1 MTPKDR
7 VKLNVYRSLLEEE
20 KKKNRKLAVMG
31 ASLFVMGIFTDTV
44 YQGAVNK
51 INGNVV
57 LKNSVALE
65 QHFDFSKSNGSEV
78 LAWENF
84 YENSIF
90 KERDIEMNPEELFV
104 SDLGI

>member
-1 MTPKDR
+1 MTSKDR
-7 VKLNVYRSLLEEE
+7 VKLNVYKSLLEEE
-20 KKKNRKLAVMG
+20 KKKNRKLVVMG

-44 YQGAVNK
+44 YQSAVNK
-51 INGNVV
+51 VNGNDI

-65 QHFDFSKSNGSEV
+65 QHFDFNKSNQTEV

-84 YENSIF
+84 YENNIF
-90 KERDIEMNPEELFV
+90 KEREIEMNPEELFV